1 MPEPDVLENALAAIA
16 DVYAAEGRSEAALT
30 AKALRDGTSLVFDS
44 APRPCNLDLEIR
56 ACLATSSLPVAR
68 AILAAQDHIPWGVNP
83 VSGLMTEQAAAMVA
97 VCTLLDPDG
106 PIINPDFRLG
116 LLYMR
121 PGSYYP
127 LHDHDADETYVLI
140 AGSALWTAGEDRRWR
155 HAGDAIHH
163 PSHMPHAFRT
173 GDAGFVALWRWSGD
187 INNHSYRFL
196 PDPEVLV

>member
-30 AKALRDGTSLVFDS
+30 AKALRDGTSLVFEP
-44 APRPCNLDLEIR
+44 APRPCSLDLEIR
-56 ACLATSSLPVAR
+56 ACLAGSSLPVAR

-106 PIINPDFRLG
+106 PIVNPDFRLG

-155 HAGDAIHH
+155 HEGDAIHH

-173 GDAGFVALWRWSGD
+173 GHAGFVALWRWSGD

-196 PDPEVLV
+196 PDP

>member
-1 MPEPDVLENALAAIA
+1 MSHATLLDTALAAIA
-16 DVYAAEGRSEAALT
+16 DVYAAEDREAARET
-30 AKALRDGTSLVFDS
+30 ARQLRLAMGCPFDTVHQPCSLD
-44 APRPCNLDLEIR
+44 AEIR
-56 ACLATSSLPVAR
+56 ACLASSTLPVAQ
-68 AILAAQDHIPWGVNP
+68 AILAAQDFIPWGINP
-83 VSGLMTEQAAAMVA
+83 VAGLMTEQAAAMVA

-106 PIINPDFRLG
+106 PIVSPDFRLG

-140 AGSALWTAGEDRRWR
+140 AGSALWTAGDDRRWR
-155 HAGDAIHH
+155 HAGEAIHH

-173 GDAGFVALWRWSGD
+173 GDTGFVALWRWSGD

-196 PDPEVLV
+196 PDP